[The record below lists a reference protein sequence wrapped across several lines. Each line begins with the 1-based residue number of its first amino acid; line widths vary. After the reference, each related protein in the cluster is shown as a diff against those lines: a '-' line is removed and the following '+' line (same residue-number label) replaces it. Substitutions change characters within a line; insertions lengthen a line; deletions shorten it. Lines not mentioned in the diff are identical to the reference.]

1 MKDVLNYNLKG
12 RNTFGMDVECRRFI
26 EFYSEDEL
34 HQVIKSL
41 TDADKTLFVLGG
53 GSNVLFTKDFDGT
66 VLHSAIKGHHATR
79 MDGSVF
85 LRCGSG
91 ETWDDVVKL
100 CVENGLY
107 GAENL
112 SLIPGEVGATAVQ
125 NIGAYGV
132 EAKDLIFKIEAIDI
146 NTGQKREF
154 SNEDCDYSYRWSKF
168 KGEWKNQYVITFV
181 TYKLSDTFVPRLEYG
196 NIQSELDKRGIKT
209 PTVTQMRNVV
219 KEIRKAKLPD
229 PSVEGNAGSFFTNP
243 IVTKGKYV
251 QLVNEFGTVPHYLVD
266 EENIKIPAGWMIEQ
280 CGWKGKLLGRVGVHS
295 RQALVLVNKGG
306 AEGKDVLKLC
316 EAIQSDVMNK
326 FGIEIKP
333 EVNII

>member
-34 HQVIKSL
+34 RQVLKSL
-41 TDADKTLFVLGG
+41 TDADKPLFVLGG

-154 SNEDCDYSYRWSKF
+154 SNEECDYSYRWSKF

>member
-34 HQVIKSL
+34 RQVIKSL
-41 TDADKTLFVLGG
+41 TDADKPLFVLGG

-154 SNEDCDYSYRWSKF
+154 SNEECDYSYRWSKF

-243 IVTKGKYV
+243 IVTKSKYV
-251 QLVNEFGTVPHYLVD
+251 QLVNGFGTVPHYLVD

-280 CGWKGKLLGRVGVHS
+280 CGWKGKLLGKVGVHS